1 MAILLKLFYVF
12 AKVGILAYGG
22 GPAMIPLVQIEVVE
36 NAGWMSLTEFM
47 DTLAMGYSLPGP
59 IATKMAA
66 AIGYKISGIK
76 GALSA
81 LVGIVLPSTI
91 LMLVLVI
98 FFMHMKDHPLFG
110 AMMKGIRPVILAL
123 LALVVY
129 QMFPKSIVS
138 PMTGLIALGS
148 LAIMIFFR
156 IHPAFLIVAGGVL
169 GTLFFR

>member
-1 MAILLKLFYVF
+1 MAILFKLFYVF

-22 GPAMIPLVQIEVVE
+22 GPAMIPLVQIEVVD
-36 NAGWMSLTEFM
+36 NCQWMSLTEFM

-59 IATKMAA
+59 IATMMAA

-76 GALSA
+76 GSLSA
-81 LVGIVLPSTI
+81 LIGITLPSAV
-91 LMLVLVI
+91 LMLILVI
-98 FFMHMKDHPLFG
+98 FFIHMKDSPLFG

-138 PMTGLIALGS
+138 PLTGAIGLAALV
-148 LAIMIFFR
+148 IMVFFKV
-156 IHPAFLIVAGGVL
+156 HPAILIVAGGL
-169 GTLFFR
+169 SGLLLFR

>member
-1 MAILLKLFYVF
+1 MTILLKIFYVF
-12 AKVGILAYGG
+12 AKVGIMAYGG
-22 GPAMIPLVQIEVVE
+22 GPSMIPLVQIEVVD

-66 AIGYKISGIK
+66 AIGYKMSGIK

-129 QMFPKSIVS
+129 HMLPKSVVS
-138 PMTGLIALGS
+138 PMTGVIALAS
-148 LAIMIFFR
+148 LAIMIFFK
-156 IHPAFLIVAGGVL
+156 IHPAFLIIAGGVI
-169 GTLFFR
+169 GAILFR

>member
-1 MAILLKLFYVF
+1 
-12 AKVGILAYGG
+12 
-22 GPAMIPLVQIEVVE
+22 MIPLVQIEVVD
-36 NAGWMSLTEFM
+36 NAGWMTLTEFM

-66 AIGYKISGIK
+66 AVGYKISGIK
-76 GALSA
+76 GAISA
-81 LVGIVLPSTI
+81 LVGVVLPSVI

-98 FFMHMKDHPLFG
+98 FFMHIKDHPLFG

-123 LALVVY
+123 LTLVVY

-138 PMTGLIALGS
+138 PVTGILGLAS
-148 LAIMIFFR
+148 LAIMIFFK

-169 GTLFFR
+169 GIVLFR